1 MGHSKKIYK
10 MKDGG
15 QALFNA
21 LKEKGYKR
29 DGGESMLTKFTMGG
43 GDLLGT
49 MVAAGDGGEKY
60 KYTIGGQT
68 YSGKSK
74 NKK

>member
-1 MGHSKKIYK
+1 MPRNSGYRNVYK
-10 MKDGG
+10 
-15 QALFNA
+15 A
-21 LKEKGYKR
+21 EKGN
-29 DGGESMLTKFTMGG
+29 GEKPLVKFTMGG
-43 GDLLGT
+43 GDLLGA
-49 MVAAGDGGEKY
+49 MVAAQPRPSMEDGGEKY